1 MTLTMDKFL
10 NEMEKE
16 RPIRFTDQQLRIATD
31 NYSYLLGS
39 GDFGKVYKGIFSD
52 GTIVAVKVLH
62 GLYDKKMEEQFMA
75 EVVTIGKTHHFNLVR
90 LYGFCLER
98 NLIALVYE
106 YMGNG
111 SLDKYLFHENKTIGF
126 EKLHE
131 IAIETAKGIAYLH
144 EECQLKIIHYDIK
157 P

>member
-1 MTLTMDKFL
+1 
-10 NEMEKE
+10 MEKS
-16 RPIRFTDQQLRIATD
+16 I
-31 NYSYLLGS
+31 
-39 GDFGKVYKGIFSD
+39 KGIFSD

-126 EKLHE
+126 ERLHE

>member
-1 MTLTMDKFL
+1 
-10 NEMEKE
+10 
-16 RPIRFTDQQLRIATD
+16 
-31 NYSYLLGS
+31 
-39 GDFGKVYKGIFSD
+39 
-52 GTIVAVKVLH
+52 
-62 GLYDKKMEEQFMA
+62 MA
-75 EVVTIGKTHHFNLVR
+75 DVGRIGKTHHFNLVW
-90 LYGFCLER
+90 LYEFCFER
-98 NLIALVYE
+98 NMIALVYE

-126 EKLHE
+126 ERLHE